1 METISCVPKG
11 RFSEDVPS
19 TGGPQ
24 EGSKLS
30 VCGSSEGLPA
40 MSCKNRMSAAE
51 TEATIRGSDDDQPV
65 YLRARERNESEA
77 YRREMKRRQAT
88 VEGVFASLDRLGK
101 MQVEGAVESR
111 L

>member
-1 METISCVPKG
+1 MSG
-11 RFSEDVPS
+11 REGSQK
-19 TGGPQ
+19 TCLPQ
-24 EGSKLS
+24 EGHRRDRSYQYVARQKDCQRCP
-30 VCGSSEGLPA
+30 VRTECLPPRQKRRYVA
-40 MSCKNRMSAAE
+40 L
-51 TEATIRGSDDDQPV
+51 TIYQPV